1 MIVDV
6 MMGRFGREYEVSSIA
21 RRVATAGN
29 LAAAVRVLEEIA
41 PGLLDCTQVQCAQES
56 SCRSRAARLLIEPIG
71 RTGWCLAARRST
83 SLEAFGSIES
93 ATIAALASAITP
105 AFLSLL
111 QNAYT

>member
-21 RRVATAGN
+21 RRVASSGN
-29 LAAAVRVLEEIA
+29 LAAAVRILEDNG
-41 PGLLDCTQVQCAQES
+41 PGLLDCTQLQCAQES
-56 SCRSRAARLLIEPIG
+56 SLRSRAARLLIEPIG
-71 RTGWCLAARRST
+71 RTGWCIAARRST

-105 AFLSLL
+105 AFVRLL
-111 QNAYT
+111 ESAYT